1 MITSNL
7 YSMSVKELVTRLSV
21 LLVVCAFAV
30 SAKAMTIQPTYMD
43 GGWGYGIVIEALP
56 ADDLGDPNLKSGV
69 FGDETVTPSNIVH
82 GIYKDSNDGKLFI
95 RFQNAGG
102 APSDVYLT
110 DVEKIK
116 LRTADGVTMG
126 KPVLEHLNKFSN
138 LKYIDLEL
146 CSFKAEDIAKNS
158 NENPLAGLNSVRS
171 TIETIIFPTINGMI
185 IPENTFNKPENQ
197 DPRFPKLKT
206 VIIPDF
212 GEPNISTS
220 AGGSTDTPKY
230 YIAND
235 AFAGSNVE
243 RVSLGYGFTDQK
255 GDDQVGTM
263 MFSNCKS
270 LETLVLN
277 NYIPSLPDQAFEYC
291 YNLEYVDLPMY
302 LSHLGSL
309 CFKRSGIRTVTI
321 PDYLNVTGTSA
332 QAFQEC
338 YNLADVYV
346 NTDDL
351 KMAMQGLLEQDQ
363 TKIKFDDNGDGVLDR
378 NDYVNESDQNS
389 GHKYGGRP
397 NHDAVDDSRTGQVV
411 TVLHY
416 PGTIKSKENYRVPAY
431 LHYHGV
437 DEATGTTWPTQEDLS
452 HIWNGWSSEE
462 YAREKLGNGY
472 YEGAIWNVTPYEWP
486 GFTDAEAPS
495 SYSESNPKSWGS
507 GFKQFRL
514 GAQNIKEQDVFYE
527 NRVTEARWYTVC
539 YPMDLTKT
547 QFETAYGIG
556 ADLRKFSGAVYDAA
570 KNAVVLQ
577 FNDRETEDANEIYLK
592 KNVPYMVHP
601 ARLNYREEKIM
612 NRVYDET
619 TGEFLGYEYVKEDIY
634 INGVKYTK
642 DKSVEVLAFYNIE
655 SDLFAKKNADGSDDP
670 VAIQN
675 AIDNTEPKLDENM
688 VWHHCDGVTQ
698 NMDFTYRG
706 NYQIETKDGGTKG
719 KKIPAGAFYLGMWPG
734 KPNTLGFYKSDGSV
748 SWPQYVAAI
757 LPGTKDDN
765 TSGSSTSQGDAGA
778 KLDVSFFGDD
788 VVDVTTEIIDAPQIQ
803 INIIKASDKVY
814 NMNGQVVLNS
824 AKDMKSLPKGIY
836 IVNGR
841 KISVK

>member
-1 MITSNL
+1 M
-7 YSMSVKELVTRLSV
+7 KKV
-21 LLVVCAFAV
+21 LLFTVAVLFALV
-30 SAKAMTIQPTYMD
+30 AKAMTIQPTYMD
-43 GGWGYGIVIEALP
+43 GGWGYSIVIEALP
-56 ADDLGDPNLKSGV
+56 ADDFGDSHLKSGV

-102 APSDVYLT
+102 TPSDVYLT

-126 KPVLEHLNKFSN
+126 KPVLENLNKFSN

-158 NENPLAGLNSVRS
+158 NENPLAGLNSVSS

-206 VIIPDF
+206 VIIPDV

-255 GDDQVGTM
+255 GTDAQGNPAEIGKQ
-263 MFSNCKS
+263 MFSNCQS
-270 LETLVLN
+270 LKTVVLN
-277 NYIPSLPDQAFEYC
+277 NYIPSLPRQAFEYT
-291 YNLEYVDLPMY
+291 YSLEYIDLPMY
-302 LSHLGSL
+302 VSHIGDM
-309 CFKRSGIRTVTI
+309 CFKWSGLRTVTI
-321 PDYLNVTGTSA
+321 PDYIEITGDSSPQIFQYCLNLS
-332 QAFQEC
+332 
-338 YNLADVYV
+338 DIYV
-346 NTDDL
+346 NTDNVKVKNQAL
-351 KMAMQGLLEQDQ
+351 FEENQ
-363 TKIKFDDNGDGVLDR
+363 TKITYTGNGT
-378 NDYVNESDQNS
+378 DQWGYEYYQNNS
-389 GHKYGGRP
+389 GSSPYDGAPSP
-397 NHDAVDDSRTGQVV
+397 NINTFGEGSRTGQVA

-416 PGTIKSKENYRVPAY
+416 PGTLTSRVNYRVPCMFY
-431 LHYHGV
+431 YHGV
-437 DEATGTTWPTQEDLS
+437 DEATGTTWPTNNDFS
-452 HIWNGWSSEE
+452 NIYNGWNDPDGNYQAGYQDAAHD
-462 YAREKLGNGY
+462 YANLIQDPNYGGWRQ
-472 YEGAIWNVTPYEWP
+472 
-486 GFTDAEAPS
+486 
-495 SYSESNPKSWGS
+495 
-507 GFKQFRL
+507 FKI
-514 GAQNIKEQDVFYE
+514 GAQNTKEQDVFYE
-527 NRVTEARWYTVC
+527 DRITEARWYTVC

-547 QFETAYGIG
+547 QFESAYGIG

-612 NRVYDET
+612 NKVYDET
-619 TGEFLGYEYVKEDIY
+619 GKFLGYEYVKEDIY

-655 SDLFAKKNADGSDDP
+655 SDLFAKKKADGSDDP
-670 VAIQN
+670 EAIQN

-719 KKIPAGAFYLGMWPG
+719 KMIPAGAFYLGMWPG
-734 KPNTLGFYKSDGSV
+734 EPKTLGFYKSDGSV

-757 LPGTKDDN
+757 LPGTKDAN

-788 VVDVTTEIIDAPQIQ
+788 VVDVTTEIIDAPEIRV
-803 INIIKASDKVY
+803 NIIMANDKVY
-814 NMNGQVVLNS
+814 NMNGQMVLDS
-824 AKDMKSLPKGIY
+824 AKNMNSLPKGMY

-841 KISVK
+841 KFVIK